1 MFAKNSKIL
10 RTVPKMFH
18 KTARRPKSTKP
29 EIMAENKDNFILE
42 NLNEMLR
49 YHIGSLRGLF

>member
-1 MFAKNSKIL
+1 
-10 RTVPKMFH
+10 MFH

-29 EIMAENKDNFILE
+29 EIMTENRDNFILE